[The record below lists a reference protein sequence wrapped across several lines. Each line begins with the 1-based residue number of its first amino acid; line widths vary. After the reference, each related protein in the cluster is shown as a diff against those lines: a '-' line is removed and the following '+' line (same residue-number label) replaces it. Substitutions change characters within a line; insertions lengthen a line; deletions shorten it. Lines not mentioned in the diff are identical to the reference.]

1 MTTDLD
7 LDVVRVAPKGAGK
20 PSQKEEQDVA
30 RVAPKGAE
38 KPSQKQ
44 DQKKVA
50 EKSKEVAKKAS
61 SAVDKAIANG
71 DNEALLAVLQTDQCT
86 MADLR
91 IGLNHL
97 VANNRVESAMD
108 VIKEKGY
115 KPRQLE

>member
-20 PSQKEEQDVA
+20 PSQKQE
-30 RVAPKGAE
+30 
-38 KPSQKQ
+38 
-44 DQKKVA
+44 QKKVA

-71 DNEALLAVLQTDQCT
+71 DTEALLAVLQTDQCT